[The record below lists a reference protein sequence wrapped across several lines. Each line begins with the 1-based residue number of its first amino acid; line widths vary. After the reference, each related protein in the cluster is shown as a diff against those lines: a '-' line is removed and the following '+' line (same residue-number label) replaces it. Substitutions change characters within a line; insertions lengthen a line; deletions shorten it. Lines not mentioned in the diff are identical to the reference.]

1 MNKVVVTGIGVA
13 SAVGL
18 CVESFWE
25 SVVGGQSAVAPLRTL
40 DITDFPTQ
48 IGAEIDLQPIEAYL
62 TPRISARLSRVSK
75 LACYAARQAID
86 DAVGVGN
93 QLQAG
98 AGVFVGCSQ
107 GGYVESEPYFNKY
120 FDRKAISPF
129 TILKPMNSAPAT
141 NISIQCNL
149 HGPVIT
155 IDTACSSANHAIGLA
170 AMMIQTGVIS
180 QAVVGGVDTA
190 FSPAVFHNW
199 CALFAM
205 SRQNDRPQRAC
216 KPFSK
221 NRDGTV
227 LGEGAGMV
235 VLESEQSALVRQAH
249 IYGEIAGYGQSGDA
263 HHLTQTN
270 ADGLAAAINH
280 ALCQAQVA
288 PEEVDYINAHATAT
302 IANDSA
308 ESAAIKQL
316 FGEYAYH
323 IPISGIKPVLG
334 HTLAASGGLELIACL
349 LAMRDGVVPP
359 TINYE
364 EADPDCDLDYVTEGK
379 RTKTVHTCLSNSF
392 GFGGSNAVLVI
403 KKYGSDQPPRSVNLS
418 L

>member
-1 MNKVVVTGIGVA
+1 MNKVVVTGLGVA
-13 SAVGL
+13 SAAGL
-18 CVESFWE
+18 LVEPFWAR
-25 SVVGGQSAVAPLRTL
+25 VVGGQSAVAPIRGF
-40 DITDFPTQ
+40 DVTDFPTQ
-48 IGAEIDLQPIEAYL
+48 IGAEIDFAAIEAAL
-62 TPRISARLSRVSK
+62 TPKVSARLSRISK

-93 QLQAG
+93 QLNAG

-120 FDRKAISPF
+120 FDRKTISPF

-170 AMMIQTGVIS
+170 TLMIQTGVIT
-180 QAVVGGVDTA
+180 QAVVGGVDTP

-205 SRQNDRPQRAC
+205 SRQNATPQSAC

-221 NRDGTV
+221 NRDGTA

-235 VLESEQSALVRQAH
+235 VLEAEQSALNRHAH

-263 HHLTQTN
+263 YHLTQTN
-270 ADGLAAAINH
+270 ADGLSAAISH
-280 ALCQAQVA
+280 ALRQAQVA
-288 PEEVDYINAHATAT
+288 PEAVDYINAHATAT
-302 IANDSA
+302 IANDAA
-308 ESAAIKQL
+308 ETAAIKQV
-316 FGEYAYH
+316 FGEHAYN

-334 HTLAASGGLELIACL
+334 HTLAASAGFELIACL
-349 LAMRDGVVPP
+349 LAMRDSVVPP
-359 TINYE
+359 TINYA
-364 EADPDCDLDYVTEGK
+364 EADPDCDLDYVTAGQRPAK
-379 RTKTVHTCLSNSF
+379 LRTCLSNSF

-403 KKYGSDQPPRSVNLS
+403 KQYAG
-418 L
+418 

>member
-1 MNKVVVTGIGVA
+1 MNKVVVTGLGVA
-13 SAVGL
+13 SAAGL
-18 CVESFWE
+18 LVEPFWAR
-25 SVVGGQSAVAPLRTL
+25 VVRGQSAVMPIRGL
-40 DITDFPTQ
+40 DVADFPTQ
-48 IGAEIDLQPIEAYL
+48 IGAEIDLDAIEAAL
-62 TPRISARLSRVSK
+62 TPKVSARLSRISK
-75 LACYAARQAID
+75 LACYAAKQAID

-93 QLQAG
+93 GLNPG

-155 IDTACSSANHAIGLA
+155 IDTACSSANHALGLA
-170 AMMIQTGVIS
+170 AMMIQTGVIT
-180 QAVVGGVDTA
+180 QAVVGGVDTP

-205 SRQNDRPQRAC
+205 SRQNATPQSAC

-235 VLESEQSALVRQAH
+235 VLESEQSALNRHAH
-249 IYGEIAGYGQSGDA
+249 IYGEITGYGQSGDA

-270 ADGLAAAINH
+270 ADGLSAAISH
-280 ALCQAQVA
+280 ALRQAQVA
-288 PEEVDYINAHATAT
+288 PEQVDYINAHATAT
-302 IANDSA
+302 IANDAA
-308 ESAAIKQL
+308 ETAAIKQV
-316 FGEYAYH
+316 FGEQAYN

-334 HTLAASGGLELIACL
+334 HTLAASAGFELIACL

-359 TINYE
+359 TINYG
-364 EADPDCDLDYVTEGK
+364 EADPDCDLDYVTTGQRPAK
-379 RTKTVHTCLSNSF
+379 LRTCLSNSF

-403 KKYGSDQPPRSVNLS
+403 KQYA
-418 L
+418 

>member
-1 MNKVVVTGIGVA
+1 MNAEMSSIMNRVVVTGVGVA
-13 SAVGL
+13 SSAGL
-18 CVESFWE
+18 MVESFWE
-25 SVVGGQSAVAPLRTL
+25 NLLAGKSAVAPLRTL
-40 DITDFPTQ
+40 DVHAFPTQ
-48 IGAEIDLQPIEAYL
+48 IGAEIDLQPIEASL
-62 TPRISARLSRVSK
+62 SPKVSTRLSRVSK
-75 LACYAARQAID
+75 LACYAAKQAIE
-86 DAVGVGN
+86 DAVGTGN
-93 QLQAG
+93 HLQEG
-98 AGVFVGCSQ
+98 AGVFIGCSQ
-107 GGYVESEPYFNKY
+107 GGYVESEPWFNKY
-120 FDRKAISPF
+120 FERKTISPF
-129 TILKPMNSAPAT
+129 TILKPMTSAPAT
-141 NISIQCNL
+141 NVSIQCNL

-170 AMMIQTGVIS
+170 SMMIQCGVIT

-205 SRQNDRPQRAC
+205 SRQNDFPQRAC

-235 VLESEQSALVRQAH
+235 VLEAEDSALARGAS

-263 HHLTQTN
+263 FHLTQANTE
-270 ADGLAAAINH
+270 GLTAAIHH
-280 ALCQAQVA
+280 ALSQANVA

-302 IANDSA
+302 IANDA
-308 ESAAIKQL
+308 TETAAIKQV
-316 FGEYAYH
+316 FGEHAYA

-334 HTLAASGGLELIACL
+334 HTLAASAGLELIACL
-349 LAMRDGVVPP
+349 LAIRDGVVPP

-364 EADPDCDLDYVTEGK
+364 EADPDCDLDYVTEG
-379 RTKTVHTCLSNSF
+379 RRPTVVRTCLSNSF

-403 KKYGSDQPPRSVNLS
+403 KKYGDG
-418 L
+418 

>member
-1 MNKVVVTGIGVA
+1 MNKVVVTGMGVA

-25 SVVGGQSAVAPLRTL
+25 RLLAGYSAVAPLHTF
-40 DITDFPTQ
+40 DVTDFPTQ

-62 TPRISARLSRVSK
+62 TPKVSSRLSRVSK
-75 LACYAARQAID
+75 LACYAARQAIE
-86 DAVGVGN
+86 DAVGPGN
-93 QLQAG
+93 ELETG

-180 QAVVGGVDTA
+180 QALVGGVDTP

-205 SRQNDRPQRAC
+205 SRQNNSPQSAC

-235 VLESEQSALVRQAH
+235 VLEAESSAIARRAH
-249 IYGEIAGYGQSGDA
+249 IYGELAGYGQSGDA
-263 HHLTQTN
+263 FHLTQTN
-270 ADGLAAAINH
+270 ADGLTAAIDH
-280 ALCQAQVA
+280 ALRQAKVTPAQ
-288 PEEVDYINAHATAT
+288 VDYINAHATAT
-302 IANDSA
+302 IANDTA

-316 FGEYAYH
+316 FGEQAYN

-334 HTLAASGGLELIACL
+334 HTLAASGSFELIACL
-349 LAMRDGVVPP
+349 LAMRDSIVPP

-364 EADPDCDLDYVTEGK
+364 EVDPACDLDYVTKGK
-379 RTKTVHTCLSNSF
+379 RSKTVNICLSNSF

-403 KKYGSDQPPRSVNLS
+403 KKHKS
-418 L
+418 